1 MKITL
6 TWRALLAFGA
16 LVFVLAEAHEL
27 VHTGLGRLLC
37 GAWGTRD
44 FNVWSLCAACATG
57 RPFTNLA
64 ATLAGPAFTFAVGWV
79 GYWLLGPRQP
89 AARQSL
95 GFALVLASLPF
106 SRILGAVFM
115 GGNDEVYALSKF
127 FAHPVAWALGG
138 TLVLLATGPPLLRAW
153 AALRG
158 KGRAWVFLGFFLLPF
173 PVAAAVLLGA
183 LNPLLA
189 TGFLATYGILG
200 SPLLITCW
208 TVAVGAVLAFTYRHL
223 WALGQPAPG
232 APAAPGPQPATFK
245 P

>member
-1 MKITL
+1 MKIAV

-16 LVFVLAEAHEL
+16 LLFALAETHEL

-57 RPFTNLA
+57 RPLTNLA
-64 ATLAGPAFTFAVGWV
+64 ATLAGPAFTFAVGWA

-89 AARQSL
+89 VPRQSL
-95 GFALVLASLPF
+95 GFALVFATMPF

-127 FAHPVAWALGG
+127 FSYPVAWALGG
-138 TLVLLATGPPLLRAW
+138 ALVLLATGPPLPRAG
-153 AALRG
+153 AAFHG
-158 KGRAWVFLGFFLLPF
+158 KARAWVFLGFFLLPF
-173 PVAAAVLLGA
+173 PFAVAVLLGA
-183 LNPLLA
+183 LNSLLA

-200 SPLLITCW
+200 SPRLITCW
-208 TVAVGAVLAFTYRHL
+208 AVAVGTVLALTHRHL
-223 WALGQPAPG
+223 RALGQPVGPAV
-232 APAAPGPQPATFK
+232 PAARPVTFQP
-245 P
+245 